1 MTRLLIT
8 LVLCV
13 PLLAGAQGW
22 PSARPI
28 TLIVPFTPGG
38 NVDFAG
44 RVFATR
50 LQDKLKQTVIVENV
64 AGAGGIVGVQRAIQ
78 AAPDGYTLLVG
89 VDSPISIARFVTPS
103 AVRYDSLRDLAP
115 IGMLNAAPMIIVA
128 RPGLQA
134 DSVADLLKLARSQ
147 PGKLSYGTSGVGTV
161 LHLAMERVKTLAGI
175 DVLHVP
181 YKGGAPIVTDLIGNQ
196 VDLAMLVTV
205 ATLPQIKSGKIKG
218 IAVTTPQ
225 RVPSAAEIPTL
236 AESSPEFKGFDMV
249 AWTGLFAPAKT
260 PTAIVERLNRE
271 LNDSLDSADVGGKF
285 EEQGALLRKFTP
297 AQFAAFLRK
306 EQEDYAEIVKAA
318 GIKEQ

>member
-8 LVLCV
+8 LALCV
-13 PLLAGAQGW
+13 PLVAGAQGW

-44 RVFATR
+44 RLFATR
-50 LQDKLKQTVIVENV
+50 LQEKLKQSVIVENV

-128 RPGLQA
+128 RPGLPA
-134 DSVADLLKLARSQ
+134 DSVADFLKLARSQ

-175 DVLHVP
+175 DILHVP

-196 VDLAMLVTV
+196 IDLAMLVTV
-205 ATLPQIKSGKIKG
+205 ATLPQVKAGKIKA
-218 IAVTTPQ
+218 IAVTTRE
-225 RVPSAAEIPTL
+225 RVPSAPAIATL
-236 AESSPEFKGFDMV
+236 AESPEFKDFDMV
-249 AWTGLFAPAKT
+249 AWTGLFAPART
-260 PTAIVERLNRE
+260 PAAIVERLNRE
-271 LNDSLDSADVGGKF
+271 LNDALAAPEVGGKF
-285 EEQGALLRKFTP
+285 EEQGALLRRFTP
-297 AQFAAFLRK
+297 AEFAAFLRQ
-306 EQEDYAEIVKAA
+306 EQADYAEIVRAA

>member
-1 MTRLLIT
+1 MMRLFL
-8 LVLCV
+8 LVALCA
-13 PLLAGAQGW
+13 PLVAAAQGW
-22 PSARPI
+22 PAARPI

-44 RVFATR
+44 RVLATR
-50 LQDKLKQTVIVENV
+50 LQEKLKQSVIVENV
-64 AGAGGIVGVQRAIQ
+64 AGAGGIVGAQRAIQ

-128 RPGLQA
+128 RPGLSA
-134 DSVADLLKLARSQ
+134 DSVADLLKLARAQ

-175 DVLHVP
+175 DILHVP

-205 ATLPQIKSGKIKG
+205 ATLPQVKSGKIKA

-225 RVPSAAEIPTL
+225 RVPQAPEIPAL
-236 AESSPEFKGFDMV
+236 AESAEFKGFDMV

-260 PTAIVERLNRE
+260 PAPIVERLNRE
-271 LNDSLDSADVGGKF
+271 LNDALGSPDVGGKF
-285 EEQGALLRKFTP
+285 EEQGALLRRFMP
-297 AQFAAFLRK
+297 AEFAEFLRK
-306 EQEDYAEIVKAA
+306 EQADYAEIVKAA

>member
-1 MTRLLIT
+1 MTRLLLT
-8 LVLCV
+8 LALCV
-13 PLLAGAQGW
+13 PLLAGAQAW
-22 PSARPI
+22 PSAKPI

-50 LQDKLKQTVIVENV
+50 LQERLKQNVIVENV

-128 RPGLQA
+128 RPGLPA
-134 DSVADLLKLARSQ
+134 DSFAELLKLARAQ
-147 PGKLSYGTSGVGTV
+147 PGKLSYATSGVGTV
-161 LHLAMERVKTLAGI
+161 LHLAMERVKTQTGI

-181 YKGGAPIVTDLIGNQ
+181 YKGGAPIITDLIGNQ
-196 VDLAMLVTV
+196 VDLAMLVTI
-205 ATLPQIKSGKIKG
+205 ATLAQVKSGKIKALG
-218 IAVTTPQ
+218 VTTAQ
-225 RVPSAAEIPTL
+225 RVASAPEIPAL
-236 AESSPEFKGFDMV
+236 AESPELKGFDMV

-260 PTAIVERLNRE
+260 PAAIVERLNRE
-271 LNDSLDSADVGGKF
+271 LNDALASPDVGGKF
-285 EEQGALLRKFTP
+285 EEQGAVLRRFSP
-297 AQFAAFLRK
+297 AEFAAFLRK
-306 EQEDYAEIVKAA
+306 EQAEYAEIVRAA